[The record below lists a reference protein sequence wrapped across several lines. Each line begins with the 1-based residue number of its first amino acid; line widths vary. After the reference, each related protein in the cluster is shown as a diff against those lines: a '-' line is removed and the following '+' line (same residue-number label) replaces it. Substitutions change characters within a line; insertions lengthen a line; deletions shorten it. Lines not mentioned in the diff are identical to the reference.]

1 VRIVL
6 DFNSVLRDR
15 HSGFFTYGAG
25 LLEGLTA
32 LDDPPEL
39 TLFCGGNVYQNAG
52 WLGDLPEK
60 LNATWKVAPI
70 KMRYLSAWWRSFGFP
85 AMQRFV
91 GDFDLYHCNHHLMGP
106 TKGKP
111 RVLTVHDLRRY
122 RFPEFYPNSKLGP
135 FEHAVRKADHYIAIS
150 QATKRDLE
158 EIFDIPPAKI
168 DVIYHGGPR
177 NIQEET
183 SDEPDDI
190 LAKFDLQPN
199 RYFVAFSSYDRRK
212 NLTNTIKAFAADTHR
227 LHKDFHLVI
236 VGATPK
242 QQEIIPAD
250 LQEKLQDRIVFT
262 GPLDQLQTIL
272 GNATALVYVSLYE
285 GFGLP
290 ILEAMAAGTAVITS
304 NVSSMPEVAGD
315 AALLVDPESVY
326 DIAHA
331 MTTLAE
337 DFTKQTQFIAAG
349 RHRRREFSWLRAARE
364 TLQVYCKLLG

>member
-1 VRIVL
+1 LRIVL

-25 LLEGLTA
+25 LLEGFA
-32 LDDPPEL
+32 AVDDPPDI
-39 TLFCGGNVYQNAG
+39 TLFCGGKVYKNAE
-52 WLGDLPEK
+52 WLGDLPDQ
-60 LNATWKVAPI
+60 LNATWKIAPI
-70 KMRYLSAWWRSFGFP
+70 KMRSLAAWWRSFSFP

-135 FEHAVRKADHYIAIS
+135 FEYAVRKADHYIAIS
-150 QATKRDLE
+150 KATQRDLE

-168 DVIYHGGPR
+168 DVVYHGGPR
-177 NIQEET
+177 TLPEATANE
-183 SDEPDDI
+183 SDDI
-190 LAKFDLQPN
+190 LAKFHLQKN
-199 RYFVAFSSYDRRK
+199 RYFVVFSSYDRRK
-212 NLTNTIKAFAADTHR
+212 NLANTIKAFAADTHR

-242 QQEIIPAD
+242 QEEIIPND
-250 LQEKLQDRIVFT
+250 LQEKLQGRIVFT

-272 GNATALVYVSLYE
+272 SNATALVYVSLYE

-304 NVSSMPEVAGD
+304 NISSMPEVAGD

-331 MTTLAE
+331 MTTLVE
-337 DFTKQTQFIAAG
+337 DIAKQSQFIAAG
-349 RHRRREFSWLRAARE
+349 GNRCRDFSWLRAAKE
-364 TLQVYCKLLG
+364 TLQVYRKLLG